1 MLSVSQPRT
10 EFLSNSKAFAPRI
23 PSKSTI
29 PYKLT
34 GKAISFRAYPTLRC
48 FNSNNL
54 FSTISTVRDANL
66 VVPILDEWVSEGRK
80 VKSIE
85 LQRLIRNLRSLKR
98 YSNALQVLLLEC
110 PFSSFCFAF
119 LFCNPELS
127 GKLCQLLE
135 DDFCLT
141 HSPKTWI
148 TLEFVSEWMNGKGLY
163 PFSSSDQAVHLD
175 LIGVVHGS
183 KAAEDF
189 FSKLGDK
196 EKNEKTYGALFN
208 CYVREGLF
216 LKSLSLFERMK
227 EIGYGSSPLLYSNLM
242 CLYKNAGK
250 LEKIPHVLSEMKGN
264 GIPTNYFCYNICI
277 NAYGE
282 LSDLHSMETLLEEM
296 ERQPHITIRWN
307 TYSIV
312 AHFYIKSNK
321 KEKALISLKKLEGNL
336 RKDALGYN
344 HLISH
349 YANLGNVEEMWRL
362 WGEQKTVCKKH
373 INRDYITM
381 LGCLVKLGELETAER
396 LLKVWDSSCHTYDFR
411 VPNTLLIGY
420 CQKGLVEKAEEMLLD
435 LVKKG
440 KQPTPNSWAIIA
452 AAYMGQGSMDQAFEC
467 MKKAVSVSK
476 NNKGW
481 RPKQEVV
488 STIVSWL
495 QDQQRVREL
504 DAFMM
509 ALDRFLPFIVSCTH
523 ASLVASDSKNEVA

>member
-48 FNSNNL
+48 FNPKNL
-54 FSTISTVRDANL
+54 YSTISTVRDANL

-98 YSNALQVLLLEC
+98 YSNALQ
-110 PFSSFCFAF
+110 
-119 LFCNPELS
+119 
-127 GKLCQLLE
+127 
-135 DDFCLT
+135 
-141 HSPKTWI
+141 
-148 TLEFVSEWMNGKGLY
+148 VSEWMNGKGLY

-250 LEKIPHVLSEMKGN
+250 LEKIPHVMSEMKEN
-264 GIPTNYFCYNICI
+264 GVPTNYFCYNICI

-296 ERQPHITIRWN
+296 ESQPHITMRWN

-321 KEKALISLKKLEGNL
+321 KEKALISLMKLEESL

-396 LLKVWDSSCHTYDFR
+396 LLMVWDSSCHTYDFR

-440 KQPTPNSWAIIA
+440 KQPTPNSWAIITA
-452 AAYMGQGSMDQAFEC
+452 GYMGRGSMDKAFEC
-467 MKKAVSVSK
+467 MKKAVSVSQ

-481 RPKQEVV
+481 RPKKEVV
-488 STIVSWL
+488 STIVNWL

-509 ALDRFLPFIVSCTH
+509 ALDRVPRYSNISSRVKGHRVYPVHNFG
-523 ASLVASDSKNEVA
+523 